1 MCAYS
6 VSSVGFGE
14 LGDLDVAFPQVREP
28 LRGDRAD
35 DQHPHAAQPR
45 TEYPPSTGIAV
56 PVTKSE
62 PELAR
67 KTATP
72 AMSSIVPQR
81 PAGVRRSTFS
91 WRLSTCFRAPRVR
104 SVSIQPGRT
113 ALTWMLSRAHAV
125 ASDLVRWTTPP
136 LLEPYAGANGTP
148 KMDIMEPMLMILPPP
163 AAFIGA

>member
-62 PELAR
+62 AALAR
-67 KTATP
+67 NTATP

-81 PAGVRRSTFS
+81 PAGVRRSTLS
-91 WRLSTCFRAPRVR
+91 CSPVTWRRAPRVS
-104 SVSIQPGRT
+104 SVSIQPGST
-113 ALTWMLSRAHAV
+113 AFTWMLSFAHAV
-125 ASDLVRWTTPP
+125 ASDLVSWTSPP
-136 LLEPYAGANGTP
+136 LLG
-148 KMDIMEPMLMILPPP
+148 
-163 AAFIGA
+163 

>member
-56 PVTKSE
+56 PVTKSDAA
-62 PELAR
+62 LAR

-81 PAGVRRSTFS
+81 PAGVRRSTLS
-91 WRLSTCFRAPRVR
+91 WRSGTWRRAPRVS
-104 SVSIQPGRT
+104 SVSIQPGST
-113 ALTWMLSRAHAV
+113 AFTWMLSLAQAV
-125 ASDLVRWTTPP
+125 ASDLVSCTSPP
-136 LLEPYAGANGTP
+136 LLG
-148 KMDIMEPMLMILPPP
+148 
-163 AAFIGA
+163 